1 MTTTT
6 GNEDAMAL
14 TADTQ
19 PTSPPVYEAVLLVRP
34 EAWPL
39 FARWLPRSGLVTSR
53 VPSHDRVPR
62 FDLAPTAEG
71 PPRPRLSA
79 REFDVLELMA
89 DGLQNPEIAAKLG
102 VSVDTVKTHSK
113 HLYRKLRVNS
123 RVHAVHIAHQ
133 LGILSATPPTT

>member
-14 TADTQ
+14 TADTP
-19 PTSPPVYEAVLLVRP
+19 PTSPPVYECV
-34 EAWPL
+34 
-39 FARWLPRSGLVTSR
+39 
-53 VPSHDRVPR
+53 
-62 FDLAPTAEG
+62 
-71 PPRPRLSA
+71 LSA
-79 REFDVLELMA
+79 REFDVIELMA
-89 DGLQNPEIAAKLG
+89 EGLQNPAIAAKLG